1 LEKVFYPRRPTSLAF
16 LGFPCTISFKMAHE
30 TPSQHLRNR
39 RLSLLIIFFS
49 ALSLKLL
56 IFFLATDP
64 IIFSKYPYFAEHISK
79 GIDIGERI
87 LDISPLYLYVN
98 ILIYKIYGKNWEV
111 LTVLQI
117 FMGSLNC
124 LLIYLI
130 GEKIF
135 GRLVGLVAAFILL
148 LYGNLTLVE
157 LVLEP
162 ESFVLF
168 FNSFLVL
175 ILIQNPAESNLGQN
189 SWRWSLAGVVIG
201 LSTITKPNGLLLLP
215 VALVWVWQKHPS
227 PGQAIKAMLL
237 LIVGTI
243 LLISPITIRNYTK
256 FQDFILVTADSGKV
270 FFHGNG
276 PGSTGMER
284 ADLPDQGFAE
294 ESQSEPDYAH
304 ALFRKTARALTGR
317 PLKPSECARFWFRYT
332 LDYMRAH
339 PFSAFITDLKKF
351 FYFWGNYEVHDID
364 TAYKNY
370 RTLQTWPLL
379 PFGIMSALGLVG
391 LGLAL
396 RKFRP
401 AFLLYAMILIYL
413 FSALLFFVASRY
425 RLPAAPFLSIFA
437 AYTVI
442 YLYTQLRESRLR
454 KYMVCAGLVVGLFAG
469 INLPLRNEVETLDRW
484 QRATRI
490 HYSLGGN
497 LLFKKGLYREAIQE
511 FAKVIELEPNF
522 APAYNGL
529 GRSYAIL
536 NDFDRAEKNFRKV
549 IELSPGIDQGY
560 LNLGLLYELKGEP
573 SKALP
578 LLEKAFSLNPENLK
592 TKEHL
597 QKLKAGGEN
606 PSLLHG
612 P

>member
-1 LEKVFYPRRPTSLAF
+1 MTQETSSRL
-16 LGFPCTISFKMAHE
+16 LKN
-30 TPSQHLRNR
+30 PSPV
-39 RLSLLIIFFS
+39 LLIIFLS

-64 IIFSKYPYFAEHISK
+64 IVFLKYPDFARRLCE
-79 GIDIGERI
+79 GFDIGERI
-87 LDISPLYLYVN
+87 LDLSPLYLYVN
-98 ILIYKIYGKNWEV
+98 LLLYKIYGENWEA
-111 LTVLQI
+111 LAALQI
-117 FMGSLNC
+117 FAGSLNC
-124 LLIYLI
+124 LFIYFI

-135 GRLVGLVAAFILL
+135 GRSVGVVAAFILL

-157 LVLEP
+157 LLLEP
-162 ESFVLF
+162 ECFVLLL
-168 FNSFLVL
+168 NSLIVL
-175 ILIQNPAESNLGQN
+175 ILVQNHAEVDPGKNP
-189 SWRWSLAGVVIG
+189 WRWFLAGMAIG
-201 LSTITKPNGLLLLP
+201 LATITKPNALLLLP
-215 VALVWVWQKHPS
+215 VALVWVWQKRPS
-227 PGQAIKAMLL
+227 RGHAVKAMLL
-237 LIVGTI
+237 LIVGTV
-243 LLISPITIRNYTK
+243 LLISPITIRNYVK

-294 ESQSEPDYAH
+294 ESGSEPDYAH

-317 PLKPSECARFWFRYT
+317 PLKPSECAHFWFCYT

-339 PFSAFITDLKKF
+339 PLSAFILDVKKF

-364 TAYKNY
+364 SAYKNY

-379 PFGIMSALGLVG
+379 PFGIISALGIVG

-396 RKFRP
+396 KKARQ
-401 AFLLYAMILIYL
+401 AFLLYAMILVYL
-413 FSALLFFVASRY
+413 LSALVFFVASRY
-425 RLPAAPFLSIFA
+425 RVPAAPFLSIFA
-437 AYTVI
+437 AYTVTW
-442 YLYTQLRESRLR
+442 LYGQLRGGHLIRFL
-454 KYMVCAGLVVGLFAG
+454 VCSGLVVGLFAG
-469 INLPLRNEVETLDRW
+469 THLLFRDEVETLDRW

-497 LLFKKGLYREAIQE
+497 LLFKKGSYREAIPE
-511 FAKVIELEPNF
+511 LAKAIELEPNF
-522 APAYNGL
+522 APAYNRL
-529 GRSYAIL
+529 GMSYAIL
-536 NDFDRAEKNFRKV
+536 NDYERAESNFKKV

-578 LLEKAFSLNPENLK
+578 LLRKAFSLNPENPK

-597 QKLKAGGEN
+597 QKLEAGG
-606 PSLLHG
+606 PK
-612 P
+612 

>member
-1 LEKVFYPRRPTSLAF
+1 
-16 LGFPCTISFKMAHE
+16 
-30 TPSQHLRNR
+30 
-39 RLSLLIIFFS
+39 
-49 ALSLKLL
+49 
-56 IFFLATDP
+56 
-64 IIFSKYPYFAEHISK
+64 
-79 GIDIGERI
+79 
-87 LDISPLYLYVN
+87 
-98 ILIYKIYGKNWEV
+98 
-111 LTVLQI
+111 
-117 FMGSLNC
+117 MGSLNC
-124 LLIYLI
+124 LLIYFI

-135 GRLVGLVAAFILL
+135 GRVVGLAAAFILL

-168 FNSFLVL
+168 FNSLLVL
-175 ILIQNPAESNLGQN
+175 ILIQNPAETNPGKN
-189 SWRWSLAGVVIG
+189 SWRWFLAGAVIG
-201 LSTITKPNGLLLLP
+201 LATITKPNALLLLP

-237 LIVGTI
+237 LIVGTA
-243 LLISPITIRNYTK
+243 LLISPITLRNYAK
-256 FQDFILVTADSGKV
+256 FQDFILTTADSGKV

-294 ESQSEPDYAH
+294 EGRSEPDYAH
-304 ALFRKTARALTGR
+304 VLFRKTARALTGR
-317 PLKPSECARFWFRYT
+317 PLKPSECARFWIHYT

-339 PFSAFITDLKKF
+339 PFSAFIMDLKKF

-364 TAYKNY
+364 SAYKNY
-370 RTLQTWPLL
+370 RTLQPWPLL
-379 PFGIMSALGLVG
+379 PFGIISALGLVG

-396 RKFRP
+396 KKFRQ

-413 FSALLFFVASRY
+413 FSTLVFFVASRY

-442 YLYTQLRESRLR
+442 YLYTQLRERRVR

-469 INLPLRNEVETLDRW
+469 TNLPFRNEVETLDRW
-484 QRATRI
+484 QRITRI

-497 LLFKKGLYREAIQE
+497 MLFKKGLYREAIQE

-522 APAYNGL
+522 APAYNRL
-529 GRSYAIL
+529 GMSYAIL
-536 NDFDRAEKNFRKV
+536 DDFERAEKNFRKV

-573 SKALP
+573 SKARP
-578 LLEKAFSLNPENLK
+578 LLEKAFSLNPENPK
-592 TKEHL
+592 TREHL

-606 PSLLHG
+606 PSLLHFQ
-612 P
+612 